1 MQYFINKKNIK
12 QSIQNLSSFL
22 KDKGYEIP
30 RNIIL
35 EAFSKSLF
43 FKNWNTLEGLST
55 KPDLI
60 NHIPEKKSYMIEVEC
75 SLSKDLFLKAL
86 NDSFS
91 QGKCH
96 VNVDNFIYEEKK
108 FHVEISFPHKND
120 NFLTAMF
127 ILASSLKSYQVT
139 RFDLLRIVFEKENLL
154 PAVELDLQVK
164 IKI

>member
-60 NHIPEKKSYMIEVEC
+60 SHMPVKKSYMIEVEC
-75 SLSKDLFLKAL
+75 SLSKESFIKAL
-86 NDSFS
+86 TDSFV

-96 VNVDNFIYEEKK
+96 VTIDNFLYEDKK
-108 FHVEISFPHKND
+108 FHVEISFPNKND

-127 ILASSLKSYQVT
+127 ILASSLKPYHVT
-139 RFDLLRIVFEKENLL
+139 RFDLLRIIFEKENLL
-154 PAVELDLQVK
+154 PAVQLDLPIKVK
-164 IKI
+164 I